1 MTNNLFTQD
10 NISTNDT
17 LRDRVINNLE
27 LRRERILNNQ
37 INCIPSPFTRF
48 SDDFVGIEQGKYTVV
63 TSTTKGKF
71 ALI

>member
-37 INCIPSPFTRF
+37 INCIPSPFVRF
-48 SDDFVGIEQGKYTVV
+48 SDDFVGIEQGRYFCV
-63 TSTTKGKF
+63 TSSTKGKF
-71 ALI
+71 ILI